1 MTRKGIDIDLTTVEI
16 ALMIIMFGIFTAISR
31 PSKTFVRDEWLEKTH
46 ILTIVGIEGII
57 IGIMGAI
64 LLILGLFISDNTVK
78 NLIKELRTISYYDL
92 GLLSGIGLVVLV
104 LNYMTIYFL
113 RHEMGYV
120 IKLMLVFE
128 VIVIGILTWWEG

>member
-1 MTRKGIDIDLTTVEI
+1 
-16 ALMIIMFGIFTAISR
+16 MFGIFTAISR

>member
-78 NLIKELRTISYYDL
+78 NLIKEIRTISYYDL
-92 GLLSGIGLVVLV
+92 GLLSGIVLVVLV